1 MGLPIRRRPMLG
13 RPMAERVSPEPYG
26 REGLPLDQALDRIL
40 ETLRPLGVSEELPL
54 AACAGRTTAAPVQ
67 AAAAVPGFR
76 ASIMDGYA
84 IAGAEAPPRSARWRL
99 LGRSAAGAP
108 FEGVLEPGQAVRI
121 LTGAVVPE
129 GSGRVLPQELV
140 RVLEETDG
148 EAIELVGDC
157 GPNPWIR
164 APEEEAAAGAL
175 LVPAGCRL
183 GAAELGRLASCGVER
198 LAVAARP
205 RLGLLI
211 SGDELVPPGAPRRL
225 GQIWESNSSLL
236 RALLER
242 LGYAVN
248 AERVVADR
256 PQPLRRAL
264 EDLAGCC
271 DVVVSTGG
279 VSAGDSDWIRPLV
292 AELGQVGF
300 WKLFLKPG
308 RPFAYGHLEQG
319 GKQVPF
325 FGLPGNPVAAA
336 ITALQLL
343 WPALQQLEGA
353 GIQRLPRL
361 KVRLEADLKRAN
373 GRPELARAVLVVA
386 ADGALLARV
395 SGSQASSRIGS
406 LAGADLLLE
415 IPAELGTLAAG
426 TELWAQLLRLPIL

>member
-1 MGLPIRRRPMLG
+1 MLG
-13 RPMAERVSPEPYG
+13 RPMADTTSQEPYG
-26 REGLPLDQALDRIL
+26 REGLPLDQALARIL
-40 ETLRPLGVSEELPL
+40 ETLQPLGLSEELPL

-84 IAGAEAPPRSARWRL
+84 IAGAEVPRPGARWRL
-99 LGRSAAGAP
+99 VGRSAAGEP
-108 FEGVLEPGQAVRI
+108 FAGALEPGQAVRI

-140 RVLEETDG
+140 RVLEAADG
-148 EAIELVGDC
+148 DAIELVGESA
-157 GPNPWIR
+157 PNLWIR

-175 LVPAGCRL
+175 LVPPGCRL

-198 LAVAARP
+198 LPVAARP

-211 SGDELVPPGAPRRL
+211 SGDELVPPGAPRGP
-225 GQIWESNSSLL
+225 GQIWESNSTLL
-236 RALLER
+236 RGLLER
-242 LGYAVN
+242 LGYGVTAQ
-248 AERVVADR
+248 RVVAD
-256 PQPLRRAL
+256 QQEPLRQAL
-264 EDLAGCC
+264 RDLAGCC

-279 VSAGDSDWIRPLV
+279 VSAGDSDWIRALV

-308 RPFAYGHLEQG
+308 RPFAYGHLEHG
-319 GKQVPF
+319 GRRVPF

-353 GIQRLPRL
+353 VIQRLPRL
-361 KVRLEADLKRAN
+361 KVRLEGDLKRGA
-373 GRPELARAVLVVA
+373 GRPELARAALVVS

-415 IPAELGTLAAG
+415 IPAELGTLEAG